1 MSCVHLQ
8 EKAGR
13 LAAILLECKQLAIAF
28 SGGIDS
34 GLLLKCAL
42 DVLGAG
48 NVLVLFAQ
56 SELLRNDEIERAKNW
71 PAANGYPRGV
81 ELETVGVQPLAWKE
95 FVTNDADRCYFC
107 KLRLY
112 TLFRERM
119 AKRGFSLLVDGTNID
134 DLKSG
139 RPGLR
144 AIHELGV
151 RMPLVEAGLDKG
163 EVRRYSRQLGLVDW
177 NSTSSS
183 CLATRIPTGLQI
195 TGKRLDQIRHWEHGL
210 EQFGFIGC
218 RVRLDGPGEATV
230 CVQLAEA
237 DFGQLGDP
245 GIRLSLLRFFQNS
258 GIRRVLFDLE
268 GR

>member
-1 MSCVHLQ
+1 MHLE
-8 EKAGR
+8 EKFRR

-48 NVLVLFAQ
+48 NVLVLFAR
-56 SELLRNDEIERAKNW
+56 SELLRSDEIERAENW

-81 ELETVGVQPLAWKE
+81 ELETVNIQPLGWKD
-95 FVTNDADRCYFC
+95 FVANSADRCYFC
-107 KLRLY
+107 KFRIY

-119 AKRGFSLLVDGTNID
+119 EKRGFLLLADGTNID
-134 DLKSG
+134 DLKSA

-151 RMPLVEAGLDKG
+151 RMPLVEAGLDKN
-163 EVRRYSRQLGLVDW
+163 EVRRLSRQMGLADW
-177 NSTSSS
+177 NRPSSS
-183 CLATRIPTGLQI
+183 CLATRIPAGLQI
-195 TGKRLDQIRHWEHGL
+195 TGERLDRVRHWEEGL
-210 EQFGFIGC
+210 ERFGFVGC
-218 RVRLDGPGEATV
+218 RVRMDRHDPAAV
-230 CVQLAEA
+230 SVQLADA
-237 DFGQLGDP
+237 DFGQLKDP
-245 GIRLSLLRFFQNS
+245 GIRLSLLRFFRSS
-258 GIRRVLFDLE
+258 GIRRVLVDLE